1 MTSAELEPHQAPDE
15 PGSGAQRTL
24 GTATA
29 RLLTEIL
36 APWVIVLLLPLAVA
50 WHATHALV
58 PTLLWGLLVA
68 MTSSI
73 LPMGI
78 IVWGAKTGRWDGHH
92 VRNREGRLIPFAALI
107 VFSLGGLAALVLG
120 GAPWPLIALD
130 ISMISTLI
138 VTGAITTRWKISM
151 HTAVAGGAVVILA
164 ATYSP
169 VFWLLAALVAA
180 IGWSRV
186 KIHDHTTAQT
196 IGGAIIGATTGGGLY
211 AAMSGLL

>member
-1 MTSAELEPHQAPDE
+1 M
-15 PGSGAQRTL
+15 RTR
-24 GTATA
+24 GTAVA
-29 RLLTEIL
+29 RLLTEVL

-50 WHATHALV
+50 WQATHALL

-68 MTSSI
+68 VTSSI

-78 IVWGAKTGRWDGHH
+78 IVWGARTGRWDGHH
-92 VRNREGRLIPFAALI
+92 VRNREGRLIPFVALL
-107 VFSLGGLAALVLG
+107 VFSLGGLAALILAR
-120 GAPWPLIALD
+120 APWLVIALD

-138 VTGAITTRWKISM
+138 VTGAITSRWKISM

-169 VFWLLAALVAA
+169 VFWLLAVLVAA

-196 IGGAIIGATTGGGLY
+196 IGGAIVGAISGGGLY
-211 AAMSGLL
+211 APLSGVL

>member
-1 MTSAELEPHQAPDE
+1 M
-15 PGSGAQRTL
+15 
-24 GTATA
+24 
-29 RLLTEIL
+29 LTEVL

-50 WHATHALV
+50 WQATHALL

-68 MTSSI
+68 VTSSI

-78 IVWGAKTGRWDGHH
+78 IVWGARTGRWDGHH
-92 VRNREGRLIPFAALI
+92 VRNREGRLIPFVALL
-107 VFSLGGLAALVLG
+107 VFSLGGLAALILAR
-120 GAPWPLIALD
+120 APWLVIALD

-138 VTGAITTRWKISM
+138 VTGAITSRWKISM

-169 VFWLLAALVAA
+169 VFWLLAVLVAA

-196 IGGAIIGATTGGGLY
+196 IGGAIVGAISGGGLY
-211 AAMSGLL
+211 APLSGVL